1 MYVSYQHSE
10 IYQFTNNTTCSF
22 ICTKVVK
29 NALVGIKREKF
40 IQLSNLMQRSMMQ
53 NKCGM
58 F

>member
-1 MYVSYQHSE
+1 MYVQHSE